1 VNAIT
6 RSCQFIATN
15 TPRQIAERLPRE
27 VIGDDID
34 AYVLGLEH
42 NYPALTKDC
51 MANEAGVQSFVQSQV
66 VAGIITADKAP
77 KPAELFD
84 MAFVTK
90 TLSR

>member
-1 VNAIT
+1 MT
-6 RSCQFIATN
+6 
-15 TPRQIAERLPRE
+15 
-27 VIGDDID
+27 GDDLA

-51 MANEAGVQSFVQSQV
+51 VANEAGVQSFVQSQV

-84 MAFVTK
+84 MSFVRK
-90 TLSR
+90 TLGR